1 MNCESARE
9 QIHAALDDD
18 APLDV
23 DTLAHVG
30 TCGGCGALYEELSA
44 LRDSL
49 RALPREPL
57 PPAALDAVWSQ
68 TVRATPRARFSSG
81 WRAAAAALIVTLAG
95 WATIHTLR
103 ETTAPSGPSAAELAR
118 AQAQADLVF
127 GYTGRALAATRHA
140 ATRQVIQDRVAPA
153 VRGKDS
159 TRTVRSSS

>member
-1 MNCESARE
+1 MTCESARE
-9 QIHAALDDD
+9 RIHAALDDD
-18 APLDV
+18 VALDV

-30 TCGGCGALYEELSA
+30 TCAGCRALHEELSA

-57 PPAALDAVWSQ
+57 PPEALDAVWSK
-68 TVRATPRARFSSG
+68 TVRATPRLHRASG

-95 WATIHTLR
+95 WATIHYVH
-103 ETTAPSGPSAAELAR
+103 ESSGPAGPSAAELAR

-153 VRGKDS
+153 VRGKETPRS
-159 TRTVRSSS
+159 PRSSS